1 MLSALNAFRFFA
13 IVMMYFHHLGYDI
26 GLGAP
31 AVTFFFVLSGFIMAY
46 NYDRKFSCL
55 DAKEFKYFLIK
66 RLSKIYP
73 LHILTFVLSLPILYI
88 INFQINIG
96 YALLNFFL
104 LQSYFPIEISV
115 FSFNAPSWFISD
127 MMFFYF
133 LTPFLLYILYKY
145 KISQSSKALLL
156 LSSIVLFGCGSF
168 ATTTK

>member
-13 IVMMYFHHLGYDI
+13 IVMMYFHHLEYHI
-26 GLGAP
+26 GFGSS

-46 NYDRKFSCL
+46 NYDRKFICL
-55 DAKEFKYFLIK
+55 DANEFKHFLIK

-73 LHILTFVLSLPILYI
+73 LHILTFIFSLPVLYI

-104 LQSYFPIEISV
+104 LQSYFPIGISV

-127 MMFFYF
+127 MVFFYF
-133 LTPFLLYILYKY
+133 LTPFFLHVLYRY
-145 KISQSSKALLL
+145 KISQSPKALLL
-156 LSSIVLFGCGSF
+156 L
-168 ATTTK
+168 